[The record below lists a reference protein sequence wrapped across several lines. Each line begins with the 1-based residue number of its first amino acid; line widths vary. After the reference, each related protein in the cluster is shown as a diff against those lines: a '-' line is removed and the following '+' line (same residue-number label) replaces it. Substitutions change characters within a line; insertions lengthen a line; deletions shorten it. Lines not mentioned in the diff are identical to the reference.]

1 MNVRELLD
9 KTAPWL
15 AGKGLAS
22 ARLEAELLLAHVLKV
37 SRLKLYTGLDRP
49 VGEGELEDYRALV
62 RRRARGEP
70 SAYLTGAKEFYG
82 LAMAVGPSVLIP
94 RPETEL
100 LVDRARELQ
109 PARILDLCTGCG
121 CVAVASAM
129 RLPGAQ
135 VVAVDLSG
143 AALEVAAANA
153 ARHGVADR
161 IRFLCG
167 DLFAPL
173 KGEPAFDLILAN
185 PPYVATGQAAGPAAH
200 EPHLA
205 LFAGPEG
212 TDVIARIL
220 REAPPHLAPG
230 APLVMEI
237 GEEQEQQVL
246 ALAAPYY
253 RGAGVRRD
261 LAGLPR
267 VFEGTPALTGA

>member
-15 AGKGLAS
+15 AAKGLAS
-22 ARLEAELLLAHVLKV
+22 ARLEAELLLAHVLQV

-49 VGEGELEDYRALV
+49 MADRELEDYRGLV

-70 SAYLTGAKEFYG
+70 SAYLTGSKEFYG
-82 LAMAVGPSVLIP
+82 LAMAVGPAVLIP

-100 LVDRARELQ
+100 LVDRAREFRS
-109 PARILDLCTGCG
+109 ARILDLCTGCG
-121 CVAVASAM
+121 CVAVACAA
-129 RLPGAQ
+129 RLPAAQ
-135 VVAVDLSG
+135 IVAVDLSA
-143 AALEVAAANA
+143 AALEVAALNA

-161 IRFLCG
+161 IRFLSG

-173 KGEPAFDLILAN
+173 QAESPFDLILAN
-185 PPYVATGQAAGPAAH
+185 PPYVAAGEAAGPAAH

-205 LFAGPEG
+205 LFAGPRG
-212 TDVIARIL
+212 IDVIARIL
-220 REAPPHLAPG
+220 LEAPAHLAPG

-237 GEEQEQQVL
+237 GEDQEREVL
-246 ALAAPYY
+246 ALAAPGYADA
-253 RGAGVRRD
+253 RVRRD

-267 VFEGTPALTGA
+267 VFEGTPTLTAG